1 MKTVKDLIEVTG
13 KTEAGKRGVRRGY
26 DQVKSDFYCDFESLG
41 V

>member
-1 MKTVKDLIEVTG
+1 VKDLIEVTG

-26 DQVKSDFYCDFESLG
+26 DQVKIDFYCEFKSLC